1 MDNNQSDLHLIYLI
15 KEDDSKALD
24 SLFRKYYSSLC
35 QFAAQLS
42 KRDDIAQEIV
52 ADVFVRLWEKRKT
65 LNLQYHVR
73 SYLYKATR
81 YTAINYIHHEL
92 KEFEELDDNTQ
103 EETYTPLDA
112 LMFQELEIYVASRI
126 NQLPEK
132 RRIIFQLNRF
142 EGFTYSEIADILNI
156 SVKTVENQMGHALKQ
171 LRVLFNRVEQSMN

>member
-1 MDNNQSDLHLIYLI
+1 MDNKQSDLHLIYLM

-24 SLFRKYYSSLC
+24 CLFRKYYAPLC
-35 QFAAQLS
+35 RFAAQLS

-81 YTAINYIHHEL
+81 YTAINYLHHEL
-92 KEFEELDDNTQ
+92 KEFDELDDTTQ
-103 EETYTPLDA
+103 DETYTPLDTM
-112 LMFQELEIYVASRI
+112 LFQELEVYLASRI
-126 NQLPEK
+126 DQLPEK

-142 EGFTYSEIADILNI
+142 EGFTYNEIADILNI
-156 SVKTVENQMGHALKQ
+156 SVKTVENQMGQALKQ
-171 LRVLFNRVEQSMN
+171 LRVLFNRVEQPIN